1 VNSGWVVF
9 GDVQF
14 VRGYSLLL
22 PDPVVPDLN
31 ALNKA
36 ERSTFLHEM
45 SVVGDALLSV
55 TGAIRINYEIL
66 GNADPALHAHVFP
79 RYADEPDS
87 LKARP
92 VWFYDW
98 AKAPP
103 FDIDRDM
110 PLMQAIR
117 DELEHSGIRTF
128 G

>member
-1 VNSGWVVF
+1 MNSGWVVF
-9 GDVQF
+9 GEVQF

-22 PDPVVPDLN
+22 PDPVVSDLN

-45 SVVGDALLSV
+45 SFVGDALLAV

-66 GNADPALHAHVFP
+66 GNTDPALHAHVFP

-87 LKARP
+87 LKLRP

-98 AKAPP
+98 AKGPL
-103 FDIDRDM
+103 FDINRDA
-110 PLMQAIR
+110 PLMRAIR
-117 DELEHSGIRTF
+117 DELERSGITT
-128 G
+128 